1 MRYDQT
7 IDVQSFLVQAKE
19 NKYKAILQFAKWQS
33 EQKRCILYQYV
44 WRPPSNQM
52 LHFSLWAAR
61 ELDSVYAL
69 RCWQLREP
77 IIASNC
83 KKIEFYVRIFFF
95 FFLFLI
101 LEKDTS
107 LRLWNLNCWD
117 LFEFVKKP
125 PFLDLSPL
133 RDDLCVYEFC
143 SFQIRLCF
151 LFGSLDAD
159 AFLHFLFSKIPRNT
173 QTT

>member
-1 MRYDQT
+1 MTKRTKTMHT
-7 IDVQSFLVQAKE
+7 ISICMETTLKSNASF
-19 NKYKAILQFAKWQS
+19 
-33 EQKRCILYQYV
+33 
-44 WRPPSNQM
+44 
-52 LHFSLWAAR
+52 FSMSCTRIRFCLR
-61 ELDSVYAL
+61 VAL

-77 IIASNC
+77 RIASNC

-125 PFLDLSPL
+125 PFLDLATPRRL
-133 RDDLCVYEFC
+133 LCLWISLYFLAIRSRSSIGKQML
-143 SFQIRLCF
+143 SFISF
-151 LFGSLDAD
+151 
-159 AFLHFLFSKIPRNT
+159 
-173 QTT
+173 